1 MKNLNHANYVYSR
14 IRNLTNEAPQAA
26 GNRTPSRLIRNN
38 QEPDALRR
46 FLNGEIT
53 ELQYLERLRAGTIAG
68 VPAR

>member
-1 MKNLNHANYVYSR
+1 MVKFRMHRQFDAL
-14 IRNLTNEAPQAA
+14 LK
-26 GNRTPSRLIRNN
+26 LIHNN

-53 ELQYLERLRAGTIAG
+53 ELQYRERLRAGTIAG